1 MIRATF
7 SGFSTAFSALQA
19 SQKRLDIVGQNLS
32 NMNTQGYTRQQL
44 ETSSLNYSNPISRY
58 MNGSQIAV
66 GFGVS
71 MDKVSQIRDPY
82 LDAQYRAQINKSG
95 YSDTLQSALDTLSKA
110 LDESSIDGIRTA
122 FDDVQSTLTSLQDKG
137 NDSVYESELRS
148 RMQSLTNLLND
159 AARQI
164 EAAEK
169 AELSKLDGTGTSEQ
183 GAVDKVND
191 ILRQIGNL
199 NHQIKQNQVLGQQ
212 SLELLDERNS
222 LLDELASYIP
232 IEVTYFKDA
241 EHDGKMTDP
250 VSGNI
255 VDAPKELYNYDS
267 KGNII
272 SRKEWPDD
280 LKVELVYRDTTDPE
294 GTTQRLTLING
305 TEGTLG
311 SNYGKL
317 TPVDSDP
324 SDPTAVSIQFTP
336 ASSSGQTAKSA
347 SATGIQLASGSI
359 QASLD
364 MLGKKGTGDPVAP
377 GSSVQDDVRGYQYYM
392 KRLDELAS
400 HFAKIMNDANA
411 EGGQGKLLTNRTD
424 PAADITALTIGIS
437 KEWVNGTVQLGKKDG
452 SSKDTVL
459 SMLNSMK
466 KTHAELGNKSFA
478 DYMNNVSTILAND
491 SSSNINALKT
501 NVTVLNSIQDSRDSI
516 SGVSLDEEASN
527 MMTYLSAY
535 NAASRLMTA
544 LDEALNTQ
552 NSRTGLVGRYTEP
565 DEGGIKQYARH

>member
-122 FDDVQSTLTSLQDKG
+122 FDDVQSTLTNLQDKG

-212 SLELLDERNS
+212 SLELLDERNN

-241 EHDGKMTDP
+241 EHDGKMKVPGSTD
-250 VSGNI
+250 I

-364 MLGKKGTGDPVAP
+364 MLGKKGTGDPVAT

-466 KTHAELGNKSFA
+466 KAHAELGNKSFA

-544 LDEALNTQ
+544 LDEALNTLI
-552 NSRTGLVGRYTEP
+552 SGTGLVGR
-565 DEGGIKQYARH
+565 

>member
-122 FDDVQSTLTSLQDKG
+122 FDDVQSTLTNLQDKG

-241 EHDGKMTDP
+241 EHDGKMKVPGSTD
-250 VSGNI
+250 I

-317 TPVDSDP
+317 TPVDSNP
-324 SDPTAVSIQFTP
+324 ADPTAVSIQFTP
-336 ASSSGQTAKSA
+336 ASSSGETSKKA

-364 MLGKKGTGDPVAP
+364 MLGKKGTGDPVAT
-377 GSSVQDDVRGYQYYM
+377 GSSVQDDVWGYQYYM

-437 KEWVNGTVQLGKKDG
+437 KEWINGTVQLGKKDG

-459 SMLNSMK
+459 SMLNNMK
-466 KTHAELGNKSFA
+466 KAHTELDNKSFA
-478 DYMNNVSTILAND
+478 DYMNNISTILAND

-544 LDEALNTQ
+544 LDEALNTLI
-552 NSRTGLVGRYTEP
+552 SGTGLVGR
-565 DEGGIKQYARH
+565 

>member
-44 ETSSLNYSNPISRY
+44 ETSSLNYCNPISRY

-95 YSDTLQSALDTLSKA
+95 YSDTLQTALDTLSKA
-110 LDESSIDGIRTA
+110 LDESSIEGIRTA
-122 FDDVQSTLTSLQDKG
+122 FDDVQSTLTNLQDKG

-164 EAAEK
+164 EEAEK

-241 EHDGKMTDP
+241 EHDGKMTVADP
-250 VSGNI
+250 DDPDAPAHI
-255 VDAPKELYNYDS
+255 IDAPKELYNYDS

-294 GTTQRLTLING
+294 GTTRRLTLING

-411 EGGQGKLLTNRTD
+411 EGGQGKLLANRTD

-437 KEWVNGTVQLGKKDG
+437 KEWINGTVHLGKKDG

-459 SMLNSMK
+459 SMLNNMK
-466 KTHAELGNKSFA
+466 KDHPELGNKSFA

-544 LDEALNTQ
+544 LDEALNTLI
-552 NSRTGLVGRYTEP
+552 SGTGLVGR
-565 DEGGIKQYARH
+565 

>member
-122 FDDVQSTLTSLQDKG
+122 FDDVQATLTNLQDKG

-212 SLELLDERNS
+212 SLELLDERNN

-241 EHDGKMTDP
+241 EHDGKMKVPGSTD
-250 VSGNI
+250 I

-317 TPVDSDP
+317 TPVDSNP
-324 SDPTAVSIQFTP
+324 ADPTAVSIQFTP
-336 ASSSGQTAKSA
+336 ASSSGETSKKA

-364 MLGKKGTGDPVAP
+364 MLGKKGTGDPVAT

-437 KEWVNGTVQLGKKDG
+437 KEWINGTVQLGKKDG

-459 SMLNSMK
+459 SMLNNMK

-544 LDEALNTQ
+544 LDEALNTLI
-552 NSRTGLVGRYTEP
+552 SGTGLVGR
-565 DEGGIKQYARH
+565 

>member
-544 LDEALNTQ
+544 LDEALNTLI
-552 NSRTGLVGRYTEP
+552 NGTGLVGR
-565 DEGGIKQYARH
+565 

>member
-212 SLELLDERNS
+212 SLELLDERNN

-317 TPVDSDP
+317 TPVDSNP
-324 SDPTAVSIQFTP
+324 ADPTAVSIQFTP
-336 ASSSGQTAKSA
+336 ASSSGETSKKA

-364 MLGKKGTGDPVAP
+364 MLGKKGTGDPVAT

-437 KEWVNGTVQLGKKDG
+437 KEWINGDVHLGKKDG

-459 SMLNSMK
+459 SMLNNMK
-466 KTHAELGNKSFA
+466 KTHTELDNKSFA
-478 DYMNNVSTILAND
+478 DYMNNISTILAND

-544 LDEALNTQ
+544 LDEALNTLI
-552 NSRTGLVGRYTEP
+552 SGTGLVGR
-565 DEGGIKQYARH
+565 

>member
-44 ETSSLNYSNPISRY
+44 ETSSLNYCNPISRY

-95 YSDTLQSALDTLSKA
+95 YSDTLQTALDTLSKA
-110 LDESSIDGIRTA
+110 LDESSIEGIRTA
-122 FDDVQSTLTSLQDKG
+122 FDDVQSTLTNLQHKG
-137 NDSVYESELRS
+137 NDSVYESELSS

-164 EAAEK
+164 EEAEK

-183 GAVDKVND
+183 GSVDKVND

-241 EHDGKMTDP
+241 EHDGKMTVADP
-250 VSGNI
+250 DDPDAPAHI
-255 VDAPKELYNYDS
+255 IDAPKELYNYDS

-294 GTTQRLTLING
+294 GTTRRLTLING
-305 TEGTLG
+305 PEGTLG

-377 GSSVQDDVRGYQYYM
+377 GSSVQDNVRGYQYYM

-411 EGGQGKLLTNRTD
+411 EGGQGKLLANRTD

-437 KEWVNGTVQLGKKDG
+437 KEWINGTVHLGKKDG

-459 SMLNSMK
+459 SMLNNMK
-466 KTHAELGNKSFA
+466 KDHPELGNKSFA

-544 LDEALNTQ
+544 LDEALNTLI
-552 NSRTGLVGRYTEP
+552 SGTGLVGR
-565 DEGGIKQYARH
+565 

>member
-44 ETSSLNYSNPISRY
+44 ETSSLNYCNPISRY

-95 YSDTLQSALDTLSKA
+95 YSDTLQTALDTLSKA
-110 LDESSIDGIRTA
+110 LDESSIEGIRTA
-122 FDDVQSTLTSLQDKG
+122 FDDVQSTLTNLQDKG

-164 EAAEK
+164 EEAEK

-241 EHDGKMTDP
+241 EHDGKMTVADP
-250 VSGNI
+250 DDPDAPAHI
-255 VDAPKELYNYDS
+255 IDAPKELYNYDS

-294 GTTQRLTLING
+294 GTTRRLTLING

-317 TPVDSDP
+317 TPVDSNP
-324 SDPTAVSIQFTP
+324 ADPTAVSIQFTP
-336 ASSSGQTAKSA
+336 ASSSGETSKKA

-364 MLGKKGTGDPVAP
+364 MLGKKGTGDPVAT

-411 EGGQGKLLTNRTD
+411 EGGQGKLLANRTD

-437 KEWVNGTVQLGKKDG
+437 KEWINGTVHLGKKDG

-459 SMLNSMK
+459 SMLNNMK
-466 KTHAELGNKSFA
+466 KTHPELGNKSFA

-544 LDEALNTQ
+544 LDEALNTLI
-552 NSRTGLVGRYTEP
+552 SGTGLVGR
-565 DEGGIKQYARH
+565 

>member
-122 FDDVQSTLTSLQDKG
+122 FDDVQSTLTSLQDPG

-159 AARQI
+159 AALQI
-164 EAAEK
+164 QAAEK
-169 AELSKLDGTGTSEQ
+169 AELSKLNGTGTSEQ

-199 NHQIKQNQVLGQQ
+199 NHHIKQNQVLGQQ
-212 SLELLDERNS
+212 SLELLDERNN

-241 EHDGKMTDP
+241 EHDGKMVDP
-250 VSGNI
+250 DSGNI

-294 GTTQRLTLING
+294 GTTNRLTLING

-311 SNYGKL
+311 SNYGQL
-317 TPVDSDP
+317 TPVGSNP
-324 SDPTAVSIQFTP
+324 ANPTAVSIQFTP

-364 MLGKKGTGDPVAP
+364 MLGKKGTGDPVAT

-437 KEWVNGTVQLGKKDG
+437 KEWINGDVHLGKKDG

-459 SMLNSMK
+459 SMLNNMK
-466 KTHAELGNKSFA
+466 KAHTELDNKSFA
-478 DYMNNVSTILAND
+478 DYMNNISTILAND

-501 NVTVLNSIQDSRDSI
+501 NVTVLNSIQDSRDSM

-544 LDEALNTQ
+544 LDEALNTLI
-552 NSRTGLVGRYTEP
+552 SGTGLVGR
-565 DEGGIKQYARH
+565 

>member
-212 SLELLDERNS
+212 SLELLDERNN

-294 GTTQRLTLING
+294 GTTNRLTLING

-311 SNYGKL
+311 SNYGQL

-364 MLGKKGTGDPVAP
+364 MLGKKGTGDPVAT

-437 KEWVNGTVQLGKKDG
+437 KEWINGTVHLGKKDG

-459 SMLNSMK
+459 SMLNNMK
-466 KTHAELGNKSFA
+466 KAHTELDNKSFA
-478 DYMNNVSTILAND
+478 DYMNNISTILAND

-501 NVTVLNSIQDSRDSI
+501 NVTVLNSIQDSM

-544 LDEALNTQ
+544 LDEALNTLI
-552 NSRTGLVGRYTEP
+552 SGTGLVGR
-565 DEGGIKQYARH
+565 

>member
-241 EHDGKMTDP
+241 EHAGKMTDP

-544 LDEALNTQ
+544 LDEALNTLI
-552 NSRTGLVGRYTEP
+552 SGTGLVGR
-565 DEGGIKQYARH
+565 

>member
-44 ETSSLNYSNPISRY
+44 ETSSLNYCNPISRY

-122 FDDVQSTLTSLQDKG
+122 FDDVQSTLTNLQDKG

-241 EHDGKMTDP
+241 EHDGKMTVADP
-250 VSGNI
+250 DDPDAPAHI
-255 VDAPKELYNYDS
+255 IDAPKELYNYDS

-294 GTTQRLTLING
+294 GTTRRLTLING

-336 ASSSGQTAKSA
+336 ASSSGETSKKA

-364 MLGKKGTGDPVAP
+364 MLGKKGTGDPVAT

-411 EGGQGKLLTNRTD
+411 EGGQGKLLANRTD

-437 KEWVNGTVQLGKKDG
+437 KEWINGTVHLGKKDG

-459 SMLNSMK
+459 SMLNNMK

-544 LDEALNTQ
+544 LDEALNTLI
-552 NSRTGLVGRYTEP
+552 SGTGLVGR
-565 DEGGIKQYARH
+565 

>member
-44 ETSSLNYSNPISRY
+44 ETSSLNYCNPISRY

-95 YSDTLQSALDTLSKA
+95 YSDTLQTALDTLSKA
-110 LDESSIDGIRTA
+110 LDESSIEGIRTA
-122 FDDVQSTLTSLQDKG
+122 FDDVQSTLTNLQDKG

-164 EAAEK
+164 EEAEK

-241 EHDGKMTDP
+241 EHDGKMTVADP
-250 VSGNI
+250 DDPDAPAHI
-255 VDAPKELYNYDS
+255 IDAPKELYNYDS

-294 GTTQRLTLING
+294 GTTRRLTLING

-324 SDPTAVSIQFTP
+324 SNPTAVSIQFTP
-336 ASSSGQTAKSA
+336 ASSSGEAFKKA

-364 MLGKKGTGDPVAP
+364 MLGKKGTGDPVAT

-411 EGGQGKLLTNRTD
+411 EGGQGKLLANRTD

-437 KEWVNGTVQLGKKDG
+437 KEWINGTVHLGKKDG

-459 SMLNSMK
+459 SMLNNMK
-466 KTHAELGNKSFA
+466 KDHPELGNKSFA

-501 NVTVLNSIQDSRDSI
+501 NVTVLNSIRDSRDSI

-544 LDEALNTQ
+544 LDEALNTLI
-552 NSRTGLVGRYTEP
+552 SGTGLVGR
-565 DEGGIKQYARH
+565 

>member
-452 SSKDTVL
+452 SYKDTVL
-459 SMLNSMK
+459 SMLNSMI

-544 LDEALNTQ
+544 LDEALNTLI
-552 NSRTGLVGRYTEP
+552 SGTGLVGR
-565 DEGGIKQYARH
+565 

>member
-491 SSSNINALKT
+491 SSSNSNALKT
-501 NVTVLNSIQDSRDSI
+501 NVTVLISIQDTRDSI

-544 LDEALNTQ
+544 LDEALNTLI
-552 NSRTGLVGRYTEP
+552 SGTGLVGR
-565 DEGGIKQYARH
+565 

>member
-44 ETSSLNYSNPISRY
+44 ETSSLNYCNPISRY

-122 FDDVQSTLTSLQDKG
+122 FDDVQSTLTNLQDKG

-164 EAAEK
+164 EEAEK

-241 EHDGKMTDP
+241 EHDGKMTVADP
-250 VSGNI
+250 DDPDAPAHI
-255 VDAPKELYNYDS
+255 IDAPKELYNYDS

-294 GTTQRLTLING
+294 GTTRRLTLING

-317 TPVDSDP
+317 NPVDSDP

-347 SATGIQLASGSI
+347 SAKHIQLASGSI

-437 KEWVNGTVQLGKKDG
+437 KEWINGTVHLGKKDG

-459 SMLNSMK
+459 SMLNNMK

-544 LDEALNTQ
+544 LDEALNTLI
-552 NSRTGLVGRYTEP
+552 SGTGLVGR
-565 DEGGIKQYARH
+565 

>member
-110 LDESSIDGIRTA
+110 LDESNIDGIRTA
-122 FDDVQSTLTSLQDKG
+122 FDDVQSTLSNLQDKG

-183 GAVDKVND
+183 GSVDKVND

-199 NHQIKQNQVLGQQ
+199 NHQIKQNQILGQQ

-241 EHDGKMTDP
+241 EHDGKMTAP

-255 VDAPKELYNYDS
+255 IDAPKELYHYDS

-272 SRKEWPDD
+272 GRKEWPDD
-280 LKVELVYRDTTDPE
+280 LKVELVYRDSTDPE
-294 GTTQRLTLING
+294 GTTNRLTLING

-311 SNYGKL
+311 SNYGRL
-317 TPVDSDP
+317 TPVGSNP

-347 SATGIQLASGSI
+347 SAIGIQLASGSI

-377 GSSVQDDVRGYQYYM
+377 GSSVQDNVRGYQYYM

-400 HFAKIMNDANA
+400 HFAKIINEANA
-411 EGGQGKLLTNRTD
+411 EGGQGELLTNRTD

-437 KEWVNGTVQLGKKDG
+437 KEWINGTVHLGKKDG

-459 SMLNSMK
+459 SMLNNMK
-466 KTHAELGNKSFA
+466 KAHPELGNKSFA
-478 DYMNNVSTILAND
+478 DYMNNISTILAND

-501 NVTVLNSIQDSRDSI
+501 NVTVLNSIQDSRDSM

-544 LDEALNTQ
+544 LDEALNTLI
-552 NSRTGLVGRYTEP
+552 SGTGLVGR
-565 DEGGIKQYARH
+565 

>member
-44 ETSSLNYSNPISRY
+44 ETSSLNYCNPISRY

-110 LDESSIDGIRTA
+110 LDESSIEGIRTA
-122 FDDVQSTLTSLQDKG
+122 FDDVQSTLTNLQDKG

-212 SLELLDERNS
+212 SLELLDERNN

-241 EHDGKMTDP
+241 EHDGKMTVADP
-250 VSGNI
+250 DDPDAPAHI
-255 VDAPKELYNYDS
+255 IDAPKELYNYDS

-294 GTTQRLTLING
+294 GTTRRLTLING

-377 GSSVQDDVRGYQYYM
+377 GSSVQDNVRGYQYYM

-411 EGGQGKLLTNRTD
+411 EGGQGKLLANRTD

-459 SMLNSMK
+459 SMLNNMK
-466 KTHAELGNKSFA
+466 KDHPELGNKSFA

-544 LDEALNTQ
+544 LDEALNTLI
-552 NSRTGLVGRYTEP
+552 SGTGLVGR
-565 DEGGIKQYARH
+565 

>member
-212 SLELLDERNS
+212 SLELLDERNN

-324 SDPTAVSIQFTP
+324 SNPRPFP
-336 ASSSGQTAKSA
+336 SSSPLLLPAARLSKKPLPPVSSWPQAPYRPA
-347 SATGIQLASGSI
+347 WICLAR
-359 QASLD
+359 
-364 MLGKKGTGDPVAP
+364 KAP
-377 GSSVQDDVRGYQYYM
+377 GT
-392 KRLDELAS
+392 RLPLV
-400 HFAKIMNDANA
+400 
-411 EGGQGKLLTNRTD
+411 LL
-424 PAADITALTIGIS
+424 
-437 KEWVNGTVQLGKKDG
+437 
-452 SSKDTVL
+452 
-459 SMLNSMK
+459 
-466 KTHAELGNKSFA
+466 
-478 DYMNNVSTILAND
+478 
-491 SSSNINALKT
+491 
-501 NVTVLNSIQDSRDSI
+501 SR
-516 SGVSLDEEASN
+516 
-527 MMTYLSAY
+527 MT
-535 NAASRLMTA
+535 
-544 LDEALNTQ
+544 
-552 NSRTGLVGRYTEP
+552 
-565 DEGGIKQYARH
+565 

>member
-122 FDDVQSTLTSLQDKG
+122 FDDVQSTLTNLQDKG

-294 GTTQRLTLING
+294 GTTHRLTLING

-317 TPVDSDP
+317 TPVDSNP
-324 SDPTAVSIQFTP
+324 ADPTAVSIQFTP
-336 ASSSGQTAKSA
+336 ASSSGETSKKA

-364 MLGKKGTGDPVAP
+364 MLGKKGTGDPVAT

-411 EGGQGKLLTNRTD
+411 EGGRGKLLTNRTD

-459 SMLNSMK
+459 SMLNNMK

-527 MMTYLSAY
+527 MMTYL
-535 NAASRLMTA
+535 
-544 LDEALNTQ
+544 
-552 NSRTGLVGRYTEP
+552 
-565 DEGGIKQYARH
+565 

>member
-122 FDDVQSTLTSLQDKG
+122 FDDVQATLTNLQDKG

-164 EAAEK
+164 QAAEK

-241 EHDGKMTDP
+241 EHDGKMIDP

-466 KTHAELGNKSFA
+466 KAHAELGNKSFA

-544 LDEALNTQ
+544 LDEALNTLI
-552 NSRTGLVGRYTEP
+552 SGTGLVGR
-565 DEGGIKQYARH
+565 

>member
-1 MIRATF
+1 M
-7 SGFSTAFSALQA
+7 
-19 SQKRLDIVGQNLS
+19 
-32 NMNTQGYTRQQL
+32 
-44 ETSSLNYSNPISRY
+44 
-58 MNGSQIAV
+58 
-66 GFGVS
+66 
-71 MDKVSQIRDPY
+71 
-82 LDAQYRAQINKSG
+82 
-95 YSDTLQSALDTLSKA
+95 
-110 LDESSIDGIRTA
+110 
-122 FDDVQSTLTSLQDKG
+122 
-137 NDSVYESELRS
+137 YESELRS

-212 SLELLDERNS
+212 SLELLDERNN

-241 EHDGKMTDP
+241 EHDGKMKVPGSTD
-250 VSGNI
+250 I

-305 TEGTLG
+305 TEGTLD
-311 SNYGKL
+311 SN
-317 TPVDSDP
+317 PA
-324 SDPTAVSIQFTP
+324 DPTAVSIQFTP
-336 ASSSGQTAKSA
+336 ASSSGETSKKA

-364 MLGKKGTGDPVAP
+364 MLGKKGTGDPVAT

-459 SMLNSMK
+459 SMLNNMK

-544 LDEALNTQ
+544 LDEALNTLI
-552 NSRTGLVGRYTEP
+552 SGTGLVGR
-565 DEGGIKQYARH
+565 

>member
-212 SLELLDERNS
+212 SLELLDERNN

-241 EHDGKMTDP
+241 EHDGKMKVPGSTD
-250 VSGNI
+250 I

-317 TPVDSDP
+317 TPVDSNP
-324 SDPTAVSIQFTP
+324 ADPTAVSIQFTP
-336 ASSSGQTAKSA
+336 ASSSGETSKKA

-544 LDEALNTQ
+544 LDEALNTLI
-552 NSRTGLVGRYTEP
+552 SGTGLVGR
-565 DEGGIKQYARH
+565 

>member
-44 ETSSLNYSNPISRY
+44 ETSSLNYCNPISRY

-95 YSDTLQSALDTLSKA
+95 YSDTLQTALDTLSKA
-110 LDESSIDGIRTA
+110 LDESSIEGIRTA
-122 FDDVQSTLTSLQDKG
+122 FDDVQSTLTNLQDKG

-164 EAAEK
+164 EEAEK

-241 EHDGKMTDP
+241 EHDGKMTVADP
-250 VSGNI
+250 DDPDAPAHI
-255 VDAPKELYNYDS
+255 IDAPKELYNYDS

-294 GTTQRLTLING
+294 GTTRRLTLING

-377 GSSVQDDVRGYQYYM
+377 GSSVQDNVRGYQYYM

-411 EGGQGKLLTNRTD
+411 EGGQGKLLANRTD

-437 KEWVNGTVQLGKKDG
+437 KEWINGTVHLGKKDG

-459 SMLNSMK
+459 SMLNNMK
-466 KTHAELGNKSFA
+466 KDHPELGNKSFA

-544 LDEALNTQ
+544 LDEALNTLI
-552 NSRTGLVGRYTEP
+552 SGTGLVGR
-565 DEGGIKQYARH
+565 

>member
-250 VSGNI
+250 VSCNI

-544 LDEALNTQ
+544 LDEALNTLI
-552 NSRTGLVGRYTEP
+552 SGTGLVGR
-565 DEGGIKQYARH
+565 

>member
-317 TPVDSDP
+317 TPVDSNP
-324 SDPTAVSIQFTP
+324 ADPTAVSIQFTP
-336 ASSSGQTAKSA
+336 ASSSGETSKKA

-364 MLGKKGTGDPVAP
+364 MLGKKGTGDPVAT

-437 KEWVNGTVQLGKKDG
+437 KEWVNGTVHLGKKDG

-544 LDEALNTQ
+544 LDEALNTLI
-552 NSRTGLVGRYTEP
+552 SGTGLVGR
-565 DEGGIKQYARH
+565 

>member
-212 SLELLDERNS
+212 SLELLDERNN

-317 TPVDSDP
+317 TPVDSTP
-324 SDPTAVSIQFTP
+324 ADPTAVSIQFTP
-336 ASSSGQTAKSA
+336 ASSSGETSKKA

-364 MLGKKGTGDPVAP
+364 MLGKKGTGDPVAT

-437 KEWVNGTVQLGKKDG
+437 KEWINGDVHLGKKDG

-459 SMLNSMK
+459 SMLNNMK
-466 KTHAELGNKSFA
+466 KTHTELDNKSFA
-478 DYMNNVSTILAND
+478 DYMNNISTILAND

-544 LDEALNTQ
+544 LDEALNTLI
-552 NSRTGLVGRYTEP
+552 SGTGLVGR
-565 DEGGIKQYARH
+565 

>member
-148 RMQSLTNLLND
+148 RMQSLTILLND

-199 NHQIKQNQVLGQQ
+199 NHHIKQNQVLGQQ
-212 SLELLDERNS
+212 SLELLDERNN

-437 KEWVNGTVQLGKKDG
+437 KEWINGDVHLGKKDG

-459 SMLNSMK
+459 SMLNNMK
-466 KTHAELGNKSFA
+466 KTHTELDNKSFA
-478 DYMNNVSTILAND
+478 DYMNNISTILAND

-544 LDEALNTQ
+544 LDEALNTLI
-552 NSRTGLVGRYTEP
+552 SGTGLVGR
-565 DEGGIKQYARH
+565 

>member
-66 GFGVS
+66 GFGVN
-71 MDKVSQIRDPY
+71 MDKVTQIRDPY
-82 LDAQYRAQINKSG
+82 LDAQYRAQINKAG
-95 YSDTLQSALDTLSKA
+95 YSDSMQTALDALSKA
-110 LDESSIDGIRTA
+110 LDESSIDGIRQA
-122 FDDVQSTLTSLQDKG
+122 FSDVQSVLTDMQDKG

-169 AELSKLDGTGTSEQ
+169 AELSRLDGTGTSEQ

-191 ILRQIGNL
+191 ILRQIGDL

-212 SLELLDERNS
+212 SLELMDKRNS
-222 LLDELASYIP
+222 LLDELASYVP
-232 IEVTYFKDA
+232 IEVTYYKDG
-241 EHDGKMTDP
+241 EHDGKMLGPDGT
-250 VSGNI
+250 SI
-255 VDAPKELYNYDS
+255 VDAPRELYDYDS
-267 KGNII
+267 HGNII
-272 SRKEWPDD
+272 GRKEWPDD
-280 LKVELVYRDTTDPE
+280 LKVELLYRNTDDPE
-294 GTTQRLTLING
+294 GTVNRLTLING
-305 TEGTLG
+305 TEGTRG

-317 TPVDSDP
+317 TPENSTPP
-324 SDPTAVSIQFTP
+324 SPSNVSIRFIP
-336 ASSSGQTAKSA
+336 AASSGETDKFA
-347 SATGIQLASGSI
+347 SAVGIQFSSGSI

-364 MLGKKGTGDPVAP
+364 MLGKKGTGDPVAT
-377 GSSVQDDVRGYQYYM
+377 GSAVQDDVRGYQYYM

-400 HFAKIMNDANA
+400 HFAKIINDAND
-411 EGGQGKLLTNRTD
+411 GKLLTNRTD
-424 PAADITALTIGIS
+424 PDEDITALTIGIS
-437 KEWVNGTVQLGKKDG
+437 KEWINGSVHVGKDG
-452 SSKDTVL
+452 ESYNDTIL
-459 SMLNSMK
+459 TMLNSMSK
-466 KTHAELGNKSFA
+466 AYPELDGKSFA

-491 SSSNINALKT
+491 SSSNTNTLKT
-501 NVTVLNSIQDSRDSI
+501 NVMVLNGIQNSRDSI
-516 SGVSLDEEASN
+516 SGVSMDEEASN

-535 NAASRLMTA
+535 NAASRLLTA
-544 LDEALNTQ
+544 LDEALNTLI
-552 NSRTGLVGRYTEP
+552 NGTGLAGR
-565 DEGGIKQYARH
+565 